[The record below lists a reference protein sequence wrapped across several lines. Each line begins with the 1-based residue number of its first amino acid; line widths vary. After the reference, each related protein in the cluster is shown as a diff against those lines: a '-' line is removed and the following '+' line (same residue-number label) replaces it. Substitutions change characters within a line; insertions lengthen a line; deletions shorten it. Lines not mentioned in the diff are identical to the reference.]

1 MVLPEVVWDDKVS
14 SLKEK
19 GRKRRTLPQIL
30 NMEVR
35 HDDVYLLILNTQL
48 KEPEYQAIYTHNY
61 LTLPT
66 SSVQY
71 KSHTKNQQTVRW
83 IDGVIQTTNNQRDNE
98 VCSLKIT

>member
-1 MVLPEVVWDDKVS
+1 LGRQGVFIEREGEKVKD
-14 SLKEK
+14 LAKK
-19 GRKRRTLPQIL
+19 IL